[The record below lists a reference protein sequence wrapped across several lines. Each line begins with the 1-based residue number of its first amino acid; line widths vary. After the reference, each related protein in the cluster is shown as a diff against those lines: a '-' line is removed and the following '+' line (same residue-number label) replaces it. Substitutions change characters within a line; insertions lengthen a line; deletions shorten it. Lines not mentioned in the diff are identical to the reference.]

1 MKFHPHNYQE
11 YTIQKI
17 IDDPI
22 AGIFQEMGL
31 GKTVSTLTAISELK
45 DYHGRILVIAPLFI
59 AGNVWNTE
67 INKWDHLQHLT
78 ISKIL
83 GTAKKRTIALRTKAD
98 IYIINRENTVWLVDQ
113 YQGKKWPF
121 AMLVIDE
128 LSSFKNPKA
137 KRFLALK
144 KIRPKIE
151 RMVGLTGT
159 PSPRGLMDLWAQIFL
174 LDGGIRLGKYITHY
188 RDRYFN
194 PGKSNGRIVYEWI
207 PKPEA
212 NSAIHN
218 KISDICISMRVK
230 DYLSLPPV
238 MYNKVAINLPD
249 KIQKQYKDFK
259 REYLL
264 PLRGEEVITAGS
276 AGVLVNK
283 LLQFSNGAI
292 YKEDGSYVE
301 IHDAKLAALKDIVD
315 TATGNILLF
324 YNFRHDLE
332 RIQKTIKGIKLLK
345 TSNDIK
351 SWNAG
356 NIPIL
361 LAHPKS
367 CGHGLN
373 LQSGGSIIIWF
384 GPMFDLEIYLQANA
398 RLYRQG
404 QSKNVIIHHLI
415 CNGTIDEHAMNS
427 LQNKEV
433 GQDALMKALKAEIG
447 GI

>member
-31 GKTVSTLTAISELK
+31 GKTVSTLTAISKLK
-45 DYHGRILVIAPLFI
+45 NYHGKILVIAPLFI
-59 AGNVWNTE
+59 AGNVWNAE

-83 GTAKKRTIALRTKAD
+83 GTAKKRMTALETKAD

-113 YQGKKWPF
+113 YLGKRWPF
-121 AMLVIDE
+121 TMLVIDE

-144 KIRPKIE
+144 KIRPKVE

-159 PSPRGLMDLWAQIFL
+159 PSPRGLMDLFAQIYL
-174 LDGGIRLGKYITHY
+174 LDNGLRLGKYITHY
-188 RDRYFN
+188 RNRYFY

-212 NSAIHN
+212 DMAIHN
-218 KISDICISMRVK
+218 KISDICVSMKVK
-230 DYLSLPPV
+230 DYLELPPV
-238 MYNKVAINLPD
+238 IYNNVAINLPD
-249 KIQKQYKDFK
+249 KVKKQYKDFK
-259 REYLL
+259 KEYLL

-356 NIPIL
+356 NIPVL

-373 LQSGGSIIIWF
+373 LQSGGNIVIWF
-384 GPMFDLEIYLQANA
+384 GPIFDLEIYLQANA

-415 CNGTIDEHAMNS
+415 CNGTIDERAMNI

-433 GQDALMKALKAEIG
+433 GQNALMKALKAEIG